1 MKKNI
6 IIFFKCFDLYTI
18 EILKEKMTSSV
29 YDVDL
34 FLPDLNTSNISN
46 F

>member
-6 IIFFKCFDLYTI
+6 IFLKCFDLYTI
-18 EILKEKMTSSV
+18 EILKEMTSSV
-29 YDVDL
+29 FDVDL
-34 FLPDLNTSNISN
+34 FLPDLNTSNISH